1 MSPDPEPPSRR
12 PHMPGYRVV
21 GPEAG
26 SGLLPWS
33 WAEEQLR
40 ASRHFWLVTTW
51 PDGRPHMMPVWAVWE
66 AGRLWFSSS
75 LGSRKVRNLVANPA
89 VVLATED
96 ALNPVMLEGRARVAS
111 SDPELRHFLD
121 LVNAKYETDYSM
133 ELVDPTLN
141 ATVEVRP
148 RWVFGLRS
156 GDFTGSPTRWSVGE
170 E

>member
-1 MSPDPEPPSRR
+1 
-12 PHMPGYRVV
+12 MPGYGVV

-40 ASRHFWLVTTW
+40 ASRHFWLATTW
-51 PDGRPHMMPVWAVWE
+51 PEGRPHMMPVWAVWE

-89 VVLATED
+89 VVLARED

-156 GDFTGSPTRWSVGE
+156 GDFTGSPTRWRVGE